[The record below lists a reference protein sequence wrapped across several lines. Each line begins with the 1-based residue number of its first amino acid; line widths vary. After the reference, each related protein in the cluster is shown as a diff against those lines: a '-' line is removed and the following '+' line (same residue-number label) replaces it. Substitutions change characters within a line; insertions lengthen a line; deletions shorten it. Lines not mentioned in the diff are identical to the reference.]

1 MASFSI
7 RPRASG
13 YTYFP
18 GVSSPTTDYS
28 EHTLIRV
35 GRNYIGGLKFEQSLN
50 SLFGTSASS
59 ISGLRVK
66 SAYITVRITMSFL
79 GPLHIAISN
88 SEIDEDFTKIYS
100 RTVASSGSSQ
110 DTFPTGNNT
119 FNITSLFTTTN
130 GNSTYLTPNDS
141 TWYLYFKC
149 SDSGRMS
156 ELSSTSYSTRVTTH
170 ENVIQYYNGSAW
182 QTVTPY
188 YYNGTSW
195 VQCTAQYYNGTDWV
209 QC

>member
-1 MASFSI
+1 MARFSI
-7 RPRASG
+7 RPSALG

-18 GVSSPTTDYS
+18 STSSPTTNYS
-28 EHTLIRV
+28 ERTPIYV
-35 GRNYIGGLKFEQSLN
+35 GRNYIGGLKFERSLN
-50 SLFGTSASS
+50 SFFGTSASS

-66 SAYITVRITMSFL
+66 SAYIPVRITMTFN
-79 GPLHIAISN
+79 GPLRIAISN

-100 RTVASSGSSQ
+100 QTAVNSGSSQ
-110 DTFPTGNNT
+110 GFPTGTNT

-156 ELSSTSYSTRVTTH
+156 DSLTSYSITVTTH

-182 QTVTPY
+182 QTATPY

-195 VQCTAQYYNGTDWV
+195 VPCTAQYYNGSSWI

>member
-1 MASFSI
+1 MANFRI
-7 RPRASG
+7 RPSASG

-18 GVSSPTTDYS
+18 NVSSPTTDYS
-28 EHTLIRV
+28 ERTPIRV
-35 GRNYIGGLKFEQSLN
+35 GNNYIGGLKFEQSLN
-50 SLFGTSASS
+50 SFFGTNALS
-59 ISGLRVK
+59 ISGLRVEK
-66 SAYITVRITMSFL
+66 AYIAVRIIMTFN
-79 GPLHIAISN
+79 GPLRIAISN

-100 RTVASSGSSQ
+100 QTAVNSGSSQ
-110 DTFPTGNNT
+110 GFPTGTNT

-149 SDSGRMS
+149 SDSGRMGD
-156 ELSSTSYSTRVTTH
+156 LSSTSYPITVTTH

-195 VQCTAQYYNGTDWV
+195 VQCTAQYYNGSSWI